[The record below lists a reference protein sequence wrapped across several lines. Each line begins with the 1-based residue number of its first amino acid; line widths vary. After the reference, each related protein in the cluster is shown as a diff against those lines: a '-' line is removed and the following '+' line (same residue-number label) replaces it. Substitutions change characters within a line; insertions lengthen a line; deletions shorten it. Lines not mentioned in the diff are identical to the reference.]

1 MSVVFHLTGKIE
13 SQEVI
18 TTERSDANVAD
29 LEVAILPAP
38 QADGSSPQA
47 DGSTPQADGFASSKV
62 PMMTTLP
69 KSKEQFTGTV

>member
-13 SQEVI
+13 SQEAI

-29 LEVAILPAP
+29 LEVAILPA
-38 QADGSSPQA
+38 PQA

-69 KSKEQFTGTV
+69 KSKELFTGTV